1 MACGAPGDDGGCN
14 GFVVSLL
21 RRYLPHAGGS
31 CQGCGLRP
39 ERRDHAFPLRRPVLY
54 RRRRPDRS
62 VGARVPDLP
71 HAGHCR
77 HAARGGP
84 VPGRGGP
91 GARRAASLGWGGPGG
106 ASGRSG
112 HDAGPGVSAPGRRGR
127 GRPARTRQDRGRGRR
142 GLRGR
147 GDGNLSSPG
156 LHRPGGGAAR
166 PGCRRYAGP
175 VPVSA
180 GAAVRRLWPAR
191 LPGLGLGG
199 PGLTLPTASRDRSRW
214 GELLDPLL
222 VGDRRLHRPDR
233 GGHRARRPS
242 RPGPGSAPPAQP
254 LVRSSSARHRTAEP
268 DVGAALQSV
277 PGVGRSNRSGHR
289 HPGLHGR
296 GRGRPGPPG
305 SPLRRQPARFAHGGQ
320 GRRAGLPGIC
330 RRDRRVP
337 GRGAGDLTGLPLR
350 RR

>member
-1 MACGAPGDDGGCN
+1 MARGGPGAGMACGAPGDDGGCN

-62 VGARVPDLP
+62 VGARVADLP

-112 HDAGPGVSAPGRRGR
+112 HDAGPGVSAPGRRGW

-156 LHRPGGGAAR
+156 LHRPGGGMPPVR
-166 PGCRRYAGP
+166 GSCPCLCWGCCS
-175 VPVSA
+175 SA
-180 GAAVRRLWPAR
+180 MAC
-191 LPGLGLGG
+191 
-199 PGLTLPTASRDRSRW
+199 
-214 GELLDPLL
+214 
-222 VGDRRLHRPDR
+222 
-233 GGHRARRPS
+233 
-242 RPGPGSAPPAQP
+242 APPRTGTGRAGSHP
-254 LVRSSSARHRTAEP
+254 SDCEPRSIP
-268 DVGAALQSV
+268 
-277 PGVGRSNRSGHR
+277 VGRA
-289 HPGLHGR
+289 
-296 GRGRPGPPG
+296 PGPP
-305 SPLRRQPARFAHGGQ
+305 AC
-320 GRRAGLPGIC
+320 GRSA
-330 RRDRRVP
+330 V
-337 GRGAGDLTGLPLR
+337 ASS
-350 RR
+350 